1 MARKPPTKPAK
12 RKAGIGHNSNGRVRD
27 ARIGPLYRTYGY
39 RLDRDPVMDL
49 LKKARVE
56 AKIKT
61 AHVHRDTGVST
72 SAIYNWDNG
81 KTVKPQFAT
90 VVAVARSIPGALEQV
105 EALIRRGK

>member
-1 MARKPPTKPAK
+1 MSKSPKNGKKP
-12 RKAGIGHNSNGRVRD
+12 GIGHNSRARD
-27 ARIGPLYRTYGY
+27 THIGPLYRTYGY

-49 LKKARVE
+49 LKKARTE
-56 AKIKT
+56 AGVKVSN
-61 AHVHRDTGVST
+61 VHRDTGVSV
-72 SAIYNWDNG
+72 SAVYNWDNG